1 MTQRQNTEHT
11 EPSGAR
17 MPGRLSVVVV
27 AVVALVATTL
37 LVRTE
42 RNAAHIRTH
51 TARIAASARG
61 INTSTDAIMQL
72 TQTNER
78 ISAVLAAIAPVA
90 GPVHRIDAQ
99 SARIAD
105 LLGAIRARTAAI
117 ESSSASIDHSA
128 AGIRTGTT
136 GLTTDVTTVRTRVAG
151 ANIDAAAMLA
161 ELGRIRAGI
170 DLLNTDLPA
179 AEAVLR
185 GILADTGDLL
195 HALGNTEHFASCI
208 DNGLNG
214 GVRCAKTRS

>member
-1 MTQRQNTEHT
+1 MTRRQTAAGIDK
-11 EPSGAR
+11 PAP

-27 AVVALVATTL
+27 AVVALVATVL

-61 INTSTDAIMQL
+61 INTDTDAIMQL
-72 TQTNER
+72 TRTNER

-90 GPVHRIDAQ
+90 APVHRIDEQ
-99 SARIAD
+99 SVQIAD
-105 LLGAIRARTAAI
+105 LLKAIRDRTSAI
-117 ESSSASIDHSA
+117 ETSSASIDHSA
-128 AGIRTGTT
+128 AGIRAGTT
-136 GLTTDVTTVRTRVAG
+136 GLAADATTVRTRVAST
-151 ANIDAAAMLA
+151 NTDAAAMLT
-161 ELGRIRAGI
+161 ELDHVRSGI

-185 GILADTGDLL
+185 GILDDTGDLL
-195 HALGNTEHFASCI
+195 GALGNTEHYAACI

-214 GVRCAKTRS
+214 GVRCSGTRP